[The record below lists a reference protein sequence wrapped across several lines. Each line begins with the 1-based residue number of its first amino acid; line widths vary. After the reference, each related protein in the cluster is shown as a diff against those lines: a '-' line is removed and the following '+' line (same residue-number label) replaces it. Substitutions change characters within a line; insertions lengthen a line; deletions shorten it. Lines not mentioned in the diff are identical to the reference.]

1 MNHQNSTKSFCN
13 YFDRY
18 YDCNKIHDQWEWPFL
33 NHKSHWTKTVKILI
47 MWNLW
52 GPHYNAVLSHILPYQ
67 TTAASC
73 NLDIFSHIMI
83 LTKITAQRGVS
94 LLHAVDSD
102 IRSGLALHILVLKA
116 GLGFGASKLQL
127 FLLGYQHHMQD
138 PPLVVILLPH
148 WNVILGI

>member
-1 MNHQNSTKSFCN
+1 M
-13 YFDRY
+13 
-18 YDCNKIHDQWEWPFL
+18 
-33 NHKSHWTKTVKILI
+33 
-47 MWNLW
+47 W

-148 WNVILGI
+148 